1 MSLCIIIRFYSVW
14 SNMMKSRSFVLLNN
28 FVQWDQTCWND
39 FLLHCYMILFNEI
52 RHAEMTFFL
61 HCYMILFNE
70 IKHAEMTFYCTVIRF
85 YLMRSNMLNWHSFAL
100 LYDFIEWDQMCWNYI
115 LLHISFSILD
125 PIQMEPFL
133 RLTTDTESWASKSW
147 ILAVVKWSLTTYGE
161 LTPLLDACS
170 QMHL

>member
-1 MSLCIIIRFYSVW
+1 MIFLCIVIQFYS
-14 SNMMKSRSFVLLNN
+14 
-28 FVQWDQTCWND
+28 CWND
-39 FLLHCYMILFNEI
+39 VVMHYYKILFSMIKYDEI
-52 RHAEMTFFL
+52 TFFCIVEQFCSMRSDML
-61 HCYMILFNE
+61 KWHSFCIV
-70 IKHAEMTFYCTVIRF
+70 IWFYS
-85 YLMRSNMLNWHSFAL
+85 MRSNMLNWHSFAL